1 MIYFFVLMFVL
12 ILELARIRNAK
23 GVGSTPLSKD
33 TAGRILHEAGMLKKS
48 TSVEGWLIRMPRLRH
63 LKHARPRAYTLLF
76 TRYLK
81 RKPEKNKKTRKYEN
95 C

>member
-1 MIYFFVLMFVL
+1 MFVL

-48 TSVEGWLIRMPRLRH
+48 TGQRGGMADTYATAETPQACTSLGLYAVVYSGI
-63 LKHARPRAYTLLF
+63 
-76 TRYLK
+76 
-81 RKPEKNKKTRKYEN
+81 
-95 C
+95 

>member
-1 MIYFFVLMFVL
+1 MFVL

-48 TSVEGWLIRMPRLRH
+48 TSVEGCTSLGLYAVVYSGI
-63 LKHARPRAYTLLF
+63 
-76 TRYLK
+76 
-81 RKPEKNKKTRKYEN
+81 
-95 C
+95 

>member
-1 MIYFFVLMFVL
+1 MFVL

-48 TSVEGWLIRMPRLRH
+48 TSVEGWLIRMPRAETPQACTSLG
-63 LKHARPRAYTLLF
+63 LYAVVYSGI
-76 TRYLK
+76 
-81 RKPEKNKKTRKYEN
+81 
-95 C
+95 

>member
-1 MIYFFVLMFVL
+1 MFVL

-48 TSVEGWLIRMPRLRH
+48 TSVEGWLIRIPRLRH
-63 LKHARPRAYTLLF
+63 LKHARPWAYTLLF
-76 TRYLK
+76 T
-81 RKPEKNKKTRKYEN
+81 PVSETETGEE
-95 C
+95 

>member
-1 MIYFFVLMFVL
+1 MFVL

-63 LKHARPRAYTLLF
+63 LKHARPLGLYAVVYSGI
-76 TRYLK
+76 
-81 RKPEKNKKTRKYEN
+81 
-95 C
+95 